1 MHGWIVTNS
10 RIERRVSVKSVTLLH
25 KILLQHGELEIDTV

>member
-10 RIERRVSVKSVTLLH
+10 RTERRVSVKGVTLLH
-25 KILLQHGELEIDTV
+25 RILLQIGELEIDTV

>member
-1 MHGWIVTNS
+1 MHGWIVTNNL
-10 RIERRVSVKSVTLLH
+10 IERRVSVKSVTLLR